1 MEKIFFDLGKGYGA
15 LVGGGASAFLG
26 ETAARLVKGKKLAIV
41 TDSGVPEAHILACK
55 ASLEAAGFTAPV
67 LALASGEEN
76 KRLTAVED
84 IYGFLYD
91 NGLTRADAL
100 AAVGGG
106 VVGDT
111 AGFAAATYLRGIG
124 LIHVPTTLLAE
135 VDSAYGG
142 KTGVDFRA
150 GKNHIG
156 AFYHP
161 LAVLSDTEFLRT
173 LPGREIRNG
182 LGEVIKYGAIADPAI
197 LRAADGGIPSD
208 KLIAECADIKRRF
221 VEADERDSGE
231 RRVLNFGHTY
241 GHAIEEAAGFTI
253 PHGQAVAYG
262 MLAAVRLGERL
273 GVTAN
278 GVYGELE
285 NAVMRAG
292 LDADFAPHLNK
303 ALPLLSR
310 DKKFDGS
317 TVEFVLIE
325 SIGKPVR
332 RKLTIKGLGIRD

>member
-1 MEKIFFDLGKGYGA
+1 MEKIFFDLGKGYEA
-15 LVGGGASAFLG
+15 LVGGGASALLG
-26 ETAARLVKGKKLAIV
+26 ETAAKLVKGKKLAII
-41 TDSGVPEAHILACK
+41 TDSGVPEAHISACK
-55 ASLEAAGFTAPV
+55 AALEAAGFTAPILK
-67 LALASGEEN
+67 LAAGEEN
-76 KRLTAVED
+76 KRLSAVED
-84 IYGFLYD
+84 IFGFLYD
-91 NGLTRADAL
+91 NGFTRADAV

-111 AGFAAATYLRGIG
+111 AGFAAAAYLRGIG
-124 LIHVPTTLLAE
+124 LIHVPTTLLSQ

-161 LAVLSDTEFLRT
+161 LAVLCDTAFLRT
-173 LPGREIRNG
+173 LPAGELKNG
-182 LGEVIKYGAIADPAI
+182 MGEVIKYGAIADHAI
-197 LRAADGGIPSD
+197 LRAADGGVPSD
-208 KLIAECADIKRRF
+208 GLIAECADIKRRF
-221 VEADERDSGE
+221 VEADERDTGE

-241 GHAIEEAAGFTI
+241 GHAIEETSGFTV

-273 GVTAN
+273 GVTAK
-278 GVYGELE
+278 GVYEELG
-285 NAVMRAG
+285 NAIIRAD
-292 LDADFAPHLNK
+292 LDADYAPFLDK

-325 SIGKPVR
+325 SIGRPVR
-332 RKLTIKGLGIRD
+332 MKLAIEGLGIR